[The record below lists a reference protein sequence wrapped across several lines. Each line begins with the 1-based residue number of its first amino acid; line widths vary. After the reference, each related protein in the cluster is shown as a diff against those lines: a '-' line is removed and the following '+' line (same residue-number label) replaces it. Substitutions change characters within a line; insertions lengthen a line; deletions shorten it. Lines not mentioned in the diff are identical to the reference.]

1 MEQAAAI
8 KRTVE
13 ILFHAPAWKRLKQFI
28 ETADHDAD
36 REVIVKQIRLQL
48 IADLT
53 QFRKKP

>member
-28 ETADHDAD
+28 ETAPHDAD
-36 REVIVKQIRLQL
+36 KEAIVKQIRLLL
-48 IADLT
+48 IADMVG
-53 QFRKKP
+53 FRKK

>member
-28 ETADHDAD
+28 ETAGHDAD
-36 REVIVKQIRLQL
+36 REVIVKQVRLML

-53 QFRKKP
+53 QFRKK